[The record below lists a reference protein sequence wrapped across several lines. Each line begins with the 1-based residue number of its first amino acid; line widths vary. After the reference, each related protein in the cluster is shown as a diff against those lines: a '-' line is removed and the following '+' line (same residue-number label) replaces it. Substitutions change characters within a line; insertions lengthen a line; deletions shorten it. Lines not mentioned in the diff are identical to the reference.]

1 MYNPHV
7 TTDLLAELNPAQ
19 REAVEA
25 VDGPLLI
32 LAGPGSGKTRVIT
45 RRIAYLLTSHGVSPS
60 SVAAVTFTN
69 KAAREMRD
77 RLFGKSGRDPVT
89 PLLDSSWRHWRRD
102 FTVSTFH
109 AFCAQNLRREAERV
123 GLDRSFVIYDQDDQ
137 MEVVKQVMAILEVDP
152 KRVNPR
158 AVLSTISAAKSKLEE
173 PDAYAS
179 SRSGFAVDV
188 VGRVYSQ
195 YQALLRRNNA
205 VDFDD
210 LLLEAYKLFRDN
222 PSVLDRYQYILID
235 EFQDT
240 NVAQYA
246 IARQLAGKH
255 RNLCVV
261 GDPDQAIYSWRNA
274 DIRNILS
281 FQRDYPDAR
290 TVTLGENYRSTS
302 TILNAATGV
311 ISANNRRIERPL
323 TTSNGR
329 GEPVLV
335 GEGHTPEEEAQQ
347 VLGEI
352 QRLTREAS
360 CKLGDCAVMYRVNA
374 QSRALE
380 DGCLRRNLQY
390 RLIGGVRFYQR
401 REVKDVIA
409 YLRVMQNP
417 YDDVSLRRIINV
429 PPRGIGQRTVE
440 QLVYEARLEGES
452 VYERMEEAERQAK
465 LGRERGS
472 RTGRAVS
479 RFLDVIGALRSDAR
493 ILPVEELIDAV
504 MMRTGY
510 NSYLQEDGED
520 KGEERLENIA
530 ELRATAREL
539 PPMEPA
545 ERLSSFLE
553 GAALVSD
560 VDSLEEGEDAITL
573 ITLHQAKG
581 LEFPVVFIVGLE
593 EGILPHARSRDDPE
607 QMEEERRLFYVGMT
621 RAKERLYLMRSFRR
635 DFRGSSGASRPSR
648 FLSDVPQNLVSS
660 LSMAGR
666 RIAAVTP
673 LGASAAAR
681 GGAVQVP
688 LGEPP
693 LKTGEHVRHARFGDG
708 IVVSCVPSGTDY
720 EVTVAFKGSSGIKRL
735 LYTYASLEIVE

>member
-1 MYNPHV
+1 M
-7 TTDLLAELNPAQ
+7 TTDLLKDLNPAQ
-19 REAVEA
+19 RDAVES

-45 RRIAYLLTSHGVSPS
+45 HRIAYMIRSLDVSPR

-69 KAAREMRD
+69 KAAREMRE
-77 RLFGKSGRDPVT
+77 RLFGRSEHDPAS
-89 PLLDSSWRHWRRD
+89 PLLPGMWPFRHE

-109 AFCAQNLRREAERV
+109 ALCAQILRREALHA
-123 GLDRSFVIYDQDDQ
+123 GLESTFVIYDQEDQ
-137 MEVVKQVMAILEVDP
+137 LDAVKTAMEILEIDP
-152 KRVNPR
+152 KRVSNR
-158 AVLSTISAAKSKLEE
+158 SVLSAISAAKSSLVGPE
-173 PDAYAS
+173 ALAAA
-179 SRSGFAVDV
+179 RTTFADGIVS
-188 VGRVYSQ
+188 RVYAQ
-195 YQALLRRNNA
+195 YQAILHRNNA

-210 LLLEAYKLFRDN
+210 LLFRAYVLFRDN
-222 PSVLDRYQYILID
+222 AQVLDKYRSRYEYLLID

-246 IARQLAGKH
+246 LAKQLAGKH
-255 RNLCVV
+255 RNICVV

-281 FQRDYPDAR
+281 FQRDYPDTR

-323 TTSNGR
+323 TTSNDR
-329 GEPVLV
+329 GDPVLV
-335 GEGHTPEEEAQQ
+335 GEAYTPEEEAQQ

-352 QRLTREAS
+352 QRLSRDAGH
-360 CKLGDCAVMYRVNA
+360 KLGDCAVMYRVNA

-380 DGCLRRNLQY
+380 DGCLRRSIPY

-417 YDDVSLRRIINV
+417 YDDVSLLRIINV

-440 QLVYEARLEGES
+440 QLVHDARTQGIP
-452 VYERMEEAERQAK
+452 VYAAAQLAAEEQERTSRD
-465 LGRERGS
+465 RGS

-479 RFLDVIGALRSDAR
+479 RFLYVINALIESAGS
-493 ILPVEELIDAV
+493 LPVEELIDAV
-504 MMRTGY
+504 MERTGY
-510 NSYLQEDGED
+510 RIHLREEGDQGQ
-520 KGEERLENIA
+520 ERLENIA

-539 PPMEPA
+539 QPMEPS
-545 ERLSSFLE
+545 ERLAAFLE

-593 EGILPHARSRDDPE
+593 EGMLPHIRSFDDPD

-621 RAKERLYLMRSFRR
+621 RAKERLYLTRSFRR

-648 FLSDVPQNLVSS
+648 FLSDVPQKLVSS
-660 LSMAGR
+660 LAMAGR
-666 RIAAVTP
+666 RSAVTP
-673 LGASAAAR
+673 LGARASTAR
-681 GGAVQVP
+681 ESEDGTSH
-688 LGEPP
+688 GEPP
-693 LKTGEHVRHARFGDG
+693 LKTGAHVRHARFGDG
-708 IVVSCVPSGTDY
+708 IVVSCVPSGTDH

-735 LYTYASLEIVE
+735 LYTYASLEVVE